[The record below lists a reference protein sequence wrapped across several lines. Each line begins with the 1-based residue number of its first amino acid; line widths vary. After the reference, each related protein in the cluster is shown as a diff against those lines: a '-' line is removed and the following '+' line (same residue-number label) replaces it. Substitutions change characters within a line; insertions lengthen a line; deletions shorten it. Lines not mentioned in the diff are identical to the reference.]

1 MRRRDLSALLF
12 TLGLPVLGLPALSGP
27 ALAAAP
33 VPAGAAQPGWEAL
46 LRLAA
51 RLRALDADGL
61 TPRYYDIPEDARAA
75 ADPNGYVAALYAAAL
90 AAMTDLLQGRV
101 REIAGR
107 PDIRR
112 EPPPLAA
119 WQTSLYGSAEP
130 AEVIERAAL
139 LPPDMPALRLAL
151 QAARARVEAGGWPTI
166 PAGVGTLDPGM
177 EDALRIPALRGRI
190 AADDQE
196 LAAAIAAAPEMA
208 QAPLYDA
215 PLEAAVRR
223 WQTANAL
230 EADGRVGPATQR
242 LLNRPAE
249 AWLGQIRV
257 AMDLRRGQGA
267 PPPGRRIEVNIP
279 EFRLRVM
286 EGNRQTMSMA
296 VVVGKQARATP
307 PLNVRMT
314 AVQFNPP
321 WGVPERNAREDLLPK
336 FRRDPRA
343 MMEKGF
349 RLFTTVGGE
358 RVEVDPTTIDWS
370 SLNARNFPYYVRQD
384 ASDVSALGRLK
395 FVMPNGD
402 DIYLHDTP
410 DRHLFGRADRALSSG
425 CIRLSQ
431 PMELLELVLDG
442 VPGWDRARAQRALD
456 SRQTSFVGLPRT
468 IPVRLAYNSVV
479 VEQGRVR
486 IHQDIY
492 GLDAAYQRLLDQ
504 RRPAVAP
511 VAPPA
516 SAGTP
521 VARSTP
527 RPEATRS
534 ETARSETARPQ
545 PVRAAATP
553 ARAEGVSARAQAT
566 PTTPSSTTIE

>member
-1 MRRRDLSALLF
+1 MRRRDLSALLIA
-12 TLGLPVLGLPALSGP
+12 LGLPVVAGP
-27 ALAAAP
+27 AFAAAP
-33 VPAGAAQPGWEAL
+33 LPGAPAQPSWEAL

-75 ADPNGYVAALYAAAL
+75 ADPNGYVAALYVAAL

-101 REIAGR
+101 QEVAGR

-112 EPPPLAA
+112 DLTAQPFAPWQAA
-119 WQTSLYGSAEP
+119 LYGSPEP
-130 AEVIERAAL
+130 ATVIERAAL

-177 EDALRIPALRGRI
+177 EDAVRIPALRARI
-190 AADDQE
+190 AADDAE
-196 LAAAIAAAPEMA
+196 LSAAMAAAPEMA
-208 QAPLYDA
+208 PAPLYDA
-215 PLEAAVRR
+215 PLEAAIRR

-230 EADGRVGPATQR
+230 ESDGRVGPATQR

-249 AWLGQIRV
+249 SWLGQIRV

-279 EFRLRVM
+279 EYRLRVM
-286 EGNRQTMSMA
+286 EGSRQTMTMA

-410 DRHLFGRADRALSSG
+410 DRHLFSRADRALSSG
-425 CIRLSQ
+425 CIRLAQ
-431 PMELLELVLDG
+431 PMELLDIVLDG
-442 VPGWDRARAQRALD
+442 VPGWDRPRAQRALD

-504 RRPAVAP
+504 RRPVPAVAP
-511 VAPPA
+511 
-516 SAGTP
+516 SITGNTP

-527 RPEATRS
+527 RPEA
-534 ETARSETARPQ
+534 ARPQ
-545 PVRAAATP
+545 PQPARAAAPTP
-553 ARAEGVSARAQAT
+553 VRAEGSSARAQAT
-566 PTTPSSTTIE
+566 PMATPSTTIE

>member
-1 MRRRDLSALLF
+1 MVIA
-12 TLGLPVLGLPALSGP
+12 LGLPALGLPALSSR

-33 VPAGAAQPGWEAL
+33 VPATTAQPNWEAL

-75 ADPNGYVAALYAAAL
+75 SDPNGYVAALYASAM

-101 REIAGR
+101 QEVAGR

-112 EPPPLAA
+112 DLTAQPVAQWQAA
-119 WQTSLYGSAEP
+119 LYGSAEP

-139 LPPDMPALRLAL
+139 LPADMPALRLAL
-151 QAARARVEAGGWPTI
+151 QAARARVEAGGWPSI

-190 AADDQE
+190 AADDRE

-223 WQTANAL
+223 WQMANAL
-230 EADGRVGPATQR
+230 ESDGRVGPATQR

-267 PPPGRRIEVNIP
+267 PAPGRRIEVNIP

-286 EGNRQTMSMA
+286 EGSRQTMSMA

-307 PLNVRMT
+307 PLAVRMT

-468 IPVRLAYNSVV
+468 IPVRLAYSSVV

-504 RRPAVAP
+504 RRPVPAMAP
-511 VAPPA
+511 AAPA
-516 SAGTP
+516 SGNTP
-521 VARSTP
+521 VARSTS
-527 RPEATRS
+527 RPDA
-534 ETARSETARPQ
+534 ARTPQ
-545 PVRAAATP
+545 PARAATP
-553 ARAEGVSARAQAT
+553 AANPTPVRAEGTSARAQAAPLAT
-566 PTTPSSTTIE
+566 PGTTIE